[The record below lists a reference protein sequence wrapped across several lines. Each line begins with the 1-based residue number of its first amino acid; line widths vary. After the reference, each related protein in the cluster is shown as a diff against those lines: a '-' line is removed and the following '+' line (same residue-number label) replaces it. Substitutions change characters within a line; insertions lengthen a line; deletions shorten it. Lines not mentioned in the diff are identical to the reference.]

1 MVRGRARREEG
12 HPSPVG
18 SLGAAGGWDFPENLP
33 PASAPFVT
41 VVSRWS
47 RAEVEVE
54 VHCVILTR
62 AMLHSRRR
70 RRRRRR
76 SPAGGP
82 SSSGAPASAPEA
94 QP

>member
-62 AMLHSRRR
+62 AMLHSRWEV
-70 RRRRRR
+70 
-76 SPAGGP
+76 GGGGGGG
-82 SSSGAPASAPEA
+82 GALRDIDTCHVA
-94 QP
+94 